1 MSLRTGPGL
10 SPSPSVQ
17 PQDLMRSI
25 LHDMP
30 PWETT
35 TTGFDFNLDMS
46 PAYTHAPSCSSFP
59 SVAFEFDAPAMPG
72 LEFLDDAVD
81 MDSMLRSLSPAPGLP
96 PGSGDPL
103 PVAVRPPPRSQIA
116 SVSRIHLLRAVS
128 DLIDKR
134 LRYTV
139 DAFKCAPGDMVLD
152 GGTPWS
158 HPALYRDAM
167 PACLEDALSACA
179 LHRAKNAVNAA
190 VIQRVIEARYQRL
203 LAAPIPTTSVT
214 DLMARTHALVLYQ
227 IMLFFDDSSSAGRAL
242 AEETA
247 SALGDSAMALMAFV
261 RHEDEDEDEDADLD
275 VVSSNP
281 SRNIPLYPLTTA
293 RALYADW
300 TFQESMR
307 RTLLVSF
314 MLIQLQCLMRAD
326 FSVLVPGAL
335 TPSTTSSS
343 GPPRPEC
350 VSPDDASTL
359 AAIKLA
365 IQQSPDSD
373 TARCDSRMMLCR
385 SLTMSAHLW
394 HARDPVEFAVAWR
407 DRRHLVAQPWNIWK
421 RVDAAQPDDID
432 RMGRML
438 MTSGMGMAEAKAW
451 FASKGSSL

>member
-167 PACLEDALSACA
+167 PACLEGMFKEPLFPPPFSLSS
-179 LHRAKNAVNAA
+179 L
-190 VIQRVIEARYQRL
+190 
-203 LAAPIPTTSVT
+203 
-214 DLMARTHALVLYQ
+214 
-227 IMLFFDDSSSAGRAL
+227 LFF
-242 AEETA
+242 
-247 SALGDSAMALMAFV
+247 
-261 RHEDEDEDEDADLD
+261 
-275 VVSSNP
+275 P
-281 SRNIPLYPLTTA
+281 
-293 RALYADW
+293 
-300 TFQESMR
+300 
-307 RTLLVSF
+307 
-314 MLIQLQCLMRAD
+314 
-326 FSVLVPGAL
+326 
-335 TPSTTSSS
+335 
-343 GPPRPEC
+343 PPRPTTFSEPRFH
-350 VSPDDASTL
+350 STLTRNKNNRRPLGMRPAPRQERRQRRRDPARHRGALPEAPRGPDPDDERDGPHGA
-359 AAIKLA
+359 
-365 IQQSPDSD
+365 
-373 TARCDSRMMLCR
+373 
-385 SLTMSAHLW
+385 
-394 HARDPVEFAVAWR
+394 HARARAVPDHALL
-407 DRRHLVAQPWNIWK
+407 RRLVVGGAG
-421 RVDAAQPDDID
+421 A
-432 RMGRML
+432 GRGDGL
-438 MTSGMGMAEAKAW
+438 GARRLGHGAHGLRAPR
-451 FASKGSSL
+451 GRG